1 MRASKGVTSPI
12 KALMGFRPNVLKRR
26 LNHTTSGFN
35 FQMASRSRTELVGS
49 SIDQQRCTEKPSSS
63 GWDGEILSARIVR
76 LINGLRR
83 NSSAM

>member
-1 MRASKGVTSPI
+1 M
-12 KALMGFRPNVLKRR
+12 KALMGFRPNVLKSR

-35 FQMASRSRTELVGS
+35 LQMALSSRTELAGS

-63 GWDGEILSARIVR
+63 GRAGDILSARIVR